1 MDHATNQ
8 TLGSLLLVGLSLSL
22 AQPTAIFGRKEGV
35 MVWVLAF
42 EISLALMIGF
52 AVLRSQSAPPS
63 RVDELE

>member
-1 MDHATNQ
+1 
-8 TLGSLLLVGLSLSL
+8 
-22 AQPTAIFGRKEGV
+22 